1 MNPRRTAILL
11 TAILV
16 VMISLLCWL
25 PETSSDDPTAD
36 PPSLALPSPS
46 EPQPGSAP
54 LLVRRSTLDR
64 ARAAANEPQPNTPE
78 GEPIDNNRLGDPAY
92 RARLWRSRNT
102 LVYLKSPIRN
112 SPELQQLAALCRA
125 YGYGPWAVAA
135 AYWIAHE
142 NLVKE
147 EMLRDWP
154 DVRPEYRQVTEEIQ
168 EMLCQGRSQEY
179 AQRLNVIAWDP
190 RFIEEIRK
198 VKPRE
203 FIGHHAAEFMDDKV
217 LIDAMTWEEVAQ
229 AGDGLGPRRRE
240 P

>member
-1 MNPRRTAILL
+1 MNPRRTALLL

-16 VMISLLCWL
+16 MMIGLLWWL
-25 PETSSDDPTAD
+25 PESSSDDPTAD
-36 PPSLALPSPS
+36 PPSAPLLSPS
-46 EPQPGSAP
+46 EPQPGSAH
-54 LLVRRSTLDR
+54 LLVRRSPLDR
-64 ARAAANEPQPNTPE
+64 ARAAANDPQPNTPE

-112 SPELQQLAALCRA
+112 SPEIQQLAALCRT

-135 AYWIAHE
+135 AYWLAHD

-154 DVRPEYRQVTEEIQ
+154 EVPPDYRPVTEEIQ
-168 EMLCQGRSQEY
+168 EMLWQGRSQEY

-190 RFIEEIRK
+190 LFIEEVRK

-203 FIGHHAAEFMDDKV
+203 FIGHHASEFMDDKV
-217 LIDAMTWEEVAQ
+217 LIDAMTWEEVEQ
-229 AGDGLGPRRRE
+229 SSEGPGPQRRQ